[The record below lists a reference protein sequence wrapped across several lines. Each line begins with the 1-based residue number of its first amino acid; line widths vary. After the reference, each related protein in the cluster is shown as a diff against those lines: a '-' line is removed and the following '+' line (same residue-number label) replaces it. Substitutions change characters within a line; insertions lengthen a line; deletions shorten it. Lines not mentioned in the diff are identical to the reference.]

1 MEKDIVAKA
10 PLMRLDEDERCVV
23 LGLMSGTSADGIDA
37 AVLEAD
43 GVAHHEVLAHFHRPY
58 DDETRELIRRACADA
73 RAAYEEGK
81 LTNRWQRP
89 GCLMEADEALTQ
101 LHIDFAREVMEEMEK
116 RGRKV
121 RLIGMH
127 GHTVLH
133 APEKGIT
140 IQLADGDE
148 VAQQVGETVIW
159 DMRAHD
165 MEHGGQGAPLAPA
178 WHMALAQ
185 RLPMRPV
192 MFVNIGGVS
201 NITWIGGEDEEPHAF
216 DAGPGNALMD
226 DLVRGKTGE
235 PFDRDGALA
244 AKGSV
249 NEDALQALLSQAPLH
264 VALPRSFDRDSF
276 DATPVANLPLEDA
289 LATLCRFTAKAIAQA
304 VEWLP
309 RPPETWI
316 VTGGGRHNRTLMA
329 MLAEEVPEGAV
340 VPAEA
345 VEMNGDHM
353 EAEAWAWLA
362 VRALKRLPITW
373 PTTTGVDRPRSG
385 GVVTWPRFAPPME
398 KGV

>member
-10 PLMRLDEDERCVV
+10 PLMRLDEDESCVV

-37 AVLEAD
+37 AVMEAD
-43 GVAHHEVLAHFHRPY
+43 GVARYEILGHFHKPY
-58 DDETRELIRRACADA
+58 DEETRALIRRACADA

-81 LTNRWQRP
+81 LTNRWMRV
-89 GCLMEADEALTQ
+89 GAMMEADEALTQ
-101 LHIDFAREVMEEMEK
+101 LHIDVAREVMAEMEN
-116 RGRKV
+116 RGKKV

-165 MEHGGQGAPLAPA
+165 MENGGQGAPLSPA
-178 WHMALAQ
+178 WHLALAQ

-192 MFVNIGGVS
+192 MFVNIGGVA
-201 NITWIGGEDEEPHAF
+201 NVTWIGEEGEDPHAF

-226 DLVRGKTGE
+226 DLVRERTGE

-244 AKGSV
+244 AQGTV
-249 NEDALQALLSQAPLH
+249 NEDALHALMAQKPLH
-264 VALPRSFDRDSF
+264 AAPPRAFDRHTF
-276 DATPVANLPLEDA
+276 DASPVADLPLQDA
-289 LATLCRFTAKAIAQA
+289 LATLCRFTAKAVAHA

-316 VTGGGRHNRTLMA
+316 VTGGGRHNRTLMT
-329 MLAEEVPEGAV
+329 MLAEEVDGAV

-345 VEMNGDHM
+345 VEMDGDHM

-373 PTTTGVDRPRSG
+373 PATTGVDRPRSG
-385 GVVTWPRFAPPME
+385 GAFTWPRFAPPIE

>member
-1 MEKDIVAKA
+1 MEKDIVTAA
-10 PLMRLDEDERCVV
+10 PLMRLDEDESCVA

-43 GVAHHEVLAHFHRPY
+43 GVAHYEVLGHFHKPY
-58 DDETRELIRRACADA
+58 DEETRDLIRRACADA
-73 RAAYEEGK
+73 RTAFEEGR
-81 LTNRWQRP
+81 LTSRWQRP
-89 GCLMEADEALTQ
+89 GSLMEADEALTG
-101 LHIDFAREVMEEMEK
+101 LHIDFSREVMAEMEK
-116 RGRKV
+116 HGKKV

-201 NITWIGGEDEEPHAF
+201 NVTWIGGENEEPHAF

-226 DLVRGKTGE
+226 DLVREKTGE
-235 PFDRDGALA
+235 LFDRDGALA
-244 AKGSV
+244 AKGRV
-249 NEDALQALLSQAPLH
+249 NEDALHALMAQKPLH
-264 VALPRSFDRDSF
+264 AAPPRSFDRNTFDS
-276 DATPVANLPLEDA
+276 APVRDLSLEDA
-289 LATLCRFTAKAIAQA
+289 LATLCRFTAKTISHA

-316 VTGGGRHNRTLMA
+316 ITGGGRHNRTLMA
-329 MLAEEVPEGAV
+329 MLAEEVEGAV

-345 VEMNGDHM
+345 VEMDGDHM

-373 PTTTGVDRPRSG
+373 PATTGVDRPRTG
-385 GVVTWPRFAPPME
+385 GVITWPRFAPPME